1 MKTII
6 YIILIL
12 RLYACSSI
20 HDFPSLSKSL
30 YRTQTKQ
37 NCGIYPKL
45 IDTHSQFLADR
56 IDFINYENDTIYFL
70 ESFDITTSVFYRA
83 IWTSKGKIEYKSQ
96 GNNILEYGEG
106 YFINRLYG
114 LIEKWDTT
122 TIRYEENRIS
132 INGASMMFGMRV
144 FISNSH
150 PIAECVNF
158 KEFFDIQKDK

>member
-1 MKTII
+1 MKNSI
-6 YIILIL
+6 YCILVL
-12 RLYACSSI
+12 GLYACSSI

-30 YRTQTKQ
+30 YKTQKKE

-45 IDTHSQFLADR
+45 LDKHSQFLAKK

-132 INGASMMFGMRV
+132 INDASMMFGMRV
-144 FISNSH
+144 FISNRQ
-150 PIAECVNF
+150 PNAECINF
-158 KEFFDIQKDK
+158 KEFFDILKDK